1 MNETPDQ
8 RIQRLENQVR
18 ALTAAL
24 RLSIAAQLPLLEAT
38 GHSQIAARMES
49 QLKALNSLK

>member
-24 RLSIAAQLPLLEAT
+24 RLTIAAQLPLLEAT
-38 GHSQIAARMES
+38 GHSQIAARMAN
-49 QLKALNSLK
+49 QLKPSTV